1 MINYLH
7 YLRLPILLEMPNV
20 SWQFEHLAGV
30 LTPSTGLTTSPASR
44 SDQCVL
50 SAQLKA
56 FWILLGFCL
65 FDCLFL
71 VDCFVVGL
79 ELVFSTGWRDCFHK
93 ASWQRIFSIPVV
105 ILDLKSLQ
113 VSQMIL
119 SKSSLV
125 LSSLLFFLP
134 KPGTS
139 MEHSILQTI
148 SYLLASH
155 LHSQPVNL
163 SGSSYLVC

>member
-105 ILDLKSLQ
+105 ILDLKSLLKWSFLK
-113 VSQMIL
+113 VLLFCHPFFFFSQSLARAWSTVFCKRSHTSLHLICIL
-119 SKSSLV
+119 S
-125 LSSLLFFLP
+125 
-134 KPGTS
+134 
-139 MEHSILQTI
+139 QWI
-148 SYLLASH
+148 SVGARI
-155 LHSQPVNL
+155 
-163 SGSSYLVC
+163 